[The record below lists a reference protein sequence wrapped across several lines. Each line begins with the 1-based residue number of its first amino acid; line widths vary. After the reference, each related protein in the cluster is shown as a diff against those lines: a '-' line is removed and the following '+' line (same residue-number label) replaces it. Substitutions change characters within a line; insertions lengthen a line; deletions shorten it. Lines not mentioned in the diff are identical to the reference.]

1 MSILWCVSQKT
12 NVRILR
18 QAENRLVDRD
28 AASELM
34 KNYTLS
40 FPVIEPSDGKRR
52 VTARLGDRVLCSQE
66 TQFLAFSSVHL
77 RQLRACSNAHPPP
90 PAAPSC
96 QVTVSLSPPSSPLH
110 PPVSCSGERRY
121 CCARGAG
128 RSEVLLSAR
137 GRVAEGGGRM
147 AFQLARQ
154 GGVSLLLG
162 EGGAYQKVR
171 KLSLRLPAPSEVSFE
186 SRDVVA
192 YGVLARPGLAR

>member
-96 QVTVSLSPPSSPLH
+96 QVTVSLSPPFQVRSI
-110 PPVSCSGERRY
+110 PPSLAVARGGTA
-121 CCARGAG
+121 ARGAREG
-128 RSEVLLSAR
+128 VKCCCRRGAVWPRGVDGWRSNSR
-137 GRVAEGGGRM
+137 GRGGCRCCWG
-147 AFQLARQ
+147 
-154 GGVSLLLG
+154 
-162 EGGAYQKVR
+162 K
-171 KLSLRLPAPSEVSFE
+171 
-186 SRDVVA
+186 
-192 YGVLARPGLAR
+192 GVLTRRCGNSACAFPRPRR